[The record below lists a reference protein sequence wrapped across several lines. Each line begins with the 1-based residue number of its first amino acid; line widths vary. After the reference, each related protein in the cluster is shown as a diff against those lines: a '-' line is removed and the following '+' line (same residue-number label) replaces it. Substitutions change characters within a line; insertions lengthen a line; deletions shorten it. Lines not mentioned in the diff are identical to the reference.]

1 MVGIDSTWKLAA
13 VCWFSS
19 TLSLT
24 IRRSERSW
32 AISSSTG
39 PTTRQG
45 PHHGAQKSTS
55 TGISDSITSAWKLLS
70 VTSLRLP
77 AIALPFSNAFRSL
90 YKVKEGVPGASQCDL
105 RPGGGYTDLAIVAEV
120 QPS

>member
-1 MVGIDSTWKLAA
+1 M
-13 VCWFSS
+13 
-19 TLSLT
+19 
-24 IRRSERSW
+24 RRSGRSE

-55 TGISDSITSAWKLLS
+55 TGPSDSMTSAWKLLS

-77 AIALPFSNAFRSL
+77 AIAFPFSNAFLSL
-90 YKVKEGVPGASQCDL
+90 YKVKEGVAQDAVHLVRSAEDGGISQDEPRGSLDRRGARCVE
-105 RPGGGYTDLAIVAEV
+105 GGWLLG
-120 QPS
+120 